1 MSACDSEDPKSE
13 PFSTFDQQTNQQTTN
28 SNNLLTPI
36 VMILEATLRHGRQL
50 AAFSKRQLI
59 GSTGTASRCNSWSTH
74 LLAAPTTANES
85 LRHFGHH
92 SGSGIST
99 TLPTAH
105 SSYSSHHHRRQH
117 RFIHSDKATSA
128 AAAAAAIGNPSLPN
142 LNSLTPSIR
151 DAILSD
157 LQTVD
162 INNNGVI
169 DSDELKLLLSK
180 HATSF
185 TDEEI
190 VELTELFYAS
200 TGGRG
205 VEVMRFLEA
214 VDATLGEKS
223 TSGGGEMSVKEP
235 LSPLVAEGKF
245 RTHPL
250 GIGTCA
256 SEYSE

>member
-1 MSACDSEDPKSE
+1 
-13 PFSTFDQQTNQQTTN
+13 
-28 SNNLLTPI
+28 
-36 VMILEATLRHGRQL
+36 MILEATLRHGRQL
-50 AAFSKRQLI
+50 AASSSSKRQLI
-59 GSTGTASRCNSWSTH
+59 IGSTTAASRCNSWSTH
-74 LLAAPTTANES
+74 LLAAPVTANES
-85 LRHFGHH
+85 LRHFSHH
-92 SGSGIST
+92 SGSGVST
-99 TLPTAH
+99 TLPTH
-105 SSYSSHHHRRQH
+105 NYYSSHHHHDDPYRRQH
-117 RFIHSDKATSA
+117 RFIHSDKPTSAA

-214 VDATLGEKS
+214 VDATIGEKS

>member
-1 MSACDSEDPKSE
+1 
-13 PFSTFDQQTNQQTTN
+13 
-28 SNNLLTPI
+28 
-36 VMILEATLRHGRQL
+36 MILEATLRHSRQL
-50 AAFSKRQLI
+50 AASFSKRQLI
-59 GSTGTASRCNSWSTH
+59 GSTGTASRCNSWSRH

-85 LRHFGHH
+85 LRHRQFSHH
-92 SGSGIST
+92 SDSGVST
-99 TLPTAH
+99 TLPTTH
-105 SSYSSHHHRRQH
+105 NSSSSSHHHRRQH
-117 RFIHSDKATSA
+117 RFVHSDKPTSAA

-142 LNSLTPSIR
+142 LNSLTPTIR

-169 DSDELKLLLSK
+169 DSDELKLLLTK

-200 TGGRG
+200 TGGHG

-214 VDATLGEKS
+214 VDATLQEKS

>member
-1 MSACDSEDPKSE
+1 
-13 PFSTFDQQTNQQTTN
+13 
-28 SNNLLTPI
+28 
-36 VMILEATLRHGRQL
+36 MILEATL

-59 GSTGTASRCNSWSTH
+59 GSTRCNSWSRH

-85 LRHFGHH
+85 LRHFSHH
-92 SGSGIST
+92 SGSGVST
-99 TLPTAH
+99 TLPTTH
-105 SSYSSHHHRRQH
+105 NYSSHHHRRQH
-117 RFIHSDKATSA
+117 RFIHSDKATS

-169 DSDELKLLLSK
+169 DSDELKLLLTK

-200 TGGRG
+200 TGGQG

-214 VDATLGEKS
+214 VDATLEEKS

>member
-1 MSACDSEDPKSE
+1 
-13 PFSTFDQQTNQQTTN
+13 
-28 SNNLLTPI
+28 
-36 VMILEATLRHGRQL
+36 MILEATLRHGRQL

-59 GSTGTASRCNSWSTH
+59 GSTGTASRCNSWSRH

-85 LRHFGHH
+85 LRHFSHH
-92 SGSGIST
+92 NGSGVST
-99 TLPTAH
+99 TLPTH
-105 SSYSSHHHRRQH
+105 NYSSSHHHRRQH
-117 RFIHSDKATSA
+117 RFIHSDKATSAA

-169 DSDELKLLLSK
+169 DSDELKVLLTK

-200 TGGRG
+200 TGGQG

-214 VDATLGEKS
+214 VDATLEEKS